1 MKHVEITNKLMR
13 IDTNKETFN
22 MQDIENR
29 RFMYSPQTGTLLL
42 GVQFK
47 GSEILFSHA
56 EEYHRI
62 GIREDF
68 DRFVRGWIGS
78 GKNYKQGVI
87 HFAPNIPASVPE
99 LFNKGYD
106 TLEMFARNNAKPN
119 TVIRGFGK
127 TWEQP
132 LKNILPTK
140 EVDLMADKR
149 NTNIDMDAVSTRRT
163 AVFTAEPPKS
173 TPVKPIE
180 LTAKTQKEKLQEIT
194 DKLEK
199 GVKDLFSSDQYKKYL
214 TVMSKFHR
222 YSFRNT
228 LLIMMQ
234 KPDASMVAGY
244 GAWQKN
250 FKRQVRKGEKGI
262 KIIAPAPYKVQK
274 EQEKT
279 NADGKTVTETIEVTV
294 PAYKVTTVF
303 DLSQT
308 EGEPLPSL
316 GVDKLQGTVERYND
330 FYNAL
335 EKVSPVPIGFENIEN
350 GANGY
355 FHQIEQRIA
364 VQENMSELQ
373 TMKTLI
379 HEIAHAKLHNVSP
392 DIAKNLPPEQRK
404 DRNTREA
411 EAEGV

>member
-1 MKHVEITNKLMR
+1 
-13 IDTNKETFN
+13 
-22 MQDIENR
+22 
-29 RFMYSPQTGTLLL
+29 
-42 GVQFK
+42 
-47 GSEILFSHA
+47 
-56 EEYHRI
+56 
-62 GIREDF
+62 
-68 DRFVRGWIGS
+68 
-78 GKNYKQGVI
+78 
-87 HFAPNIPASVPE
+87 
-99 LFNKGYD
+99 
-106 TLEMFARNNAKPN
+106 
-119 TVIRGFGK
+119 
-127 TWEQP
+127 
-132 LKNILPTK
+132 
-140 EVDLMADKR
+140 MADKR
-149 NTNIDMDAVSTRRT
+149 NTNIDMDAISTRQT
-163 AVFTAEPPKS
+163 TVLTAEPPKS
-173 TPVKPIE
+173 APVTPIE
-180 LTAKTQKEKLQEIT
+180 LKSKTQKDKLQEIT

-262 KIIAPAPYKVQK
+262 KIIAPSPYKVQK

-279 NADGKTVTETIEVTV
+279 NANGKTVTETVEITV

-308 EGEPLPSL
+308 DGEPLPSL

-392 DIAKNLPPEQRK
+392 DNAKNLPPEQRK